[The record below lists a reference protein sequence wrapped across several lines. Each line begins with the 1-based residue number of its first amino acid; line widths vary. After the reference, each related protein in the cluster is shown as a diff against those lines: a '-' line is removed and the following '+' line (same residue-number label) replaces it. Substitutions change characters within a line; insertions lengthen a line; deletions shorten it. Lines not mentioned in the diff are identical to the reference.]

1 MGAMDKNVGKLE
13 TEKNYS
19 SFENKFNNNILLLKN
34 SKGNSID
41 TEFDENFAF
50 SEEEIILKE
59 IFLGN

>member
-41 TEFDENFAF
+41 SEFDENFAF

>member
-1 MGAMDKNVGKLE
+1 MDKNIEKLE

-41 TEFDENFAF
+41 SEFDENFAF

>member
-1 MGAMDKNVGKLE
+1 MDKNIEKLE